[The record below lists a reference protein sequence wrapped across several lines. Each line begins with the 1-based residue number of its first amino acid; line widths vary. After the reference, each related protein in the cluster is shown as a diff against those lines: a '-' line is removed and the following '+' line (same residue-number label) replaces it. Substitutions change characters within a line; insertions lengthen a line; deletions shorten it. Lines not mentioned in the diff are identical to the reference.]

1 MRYVYLVVITNDI
14 QSITAY
20 GTLAR
25 AKAALHKRM
34 EMLLNDNDTI
44 SEKEKAGHRIN
55 FEKNLSYAIPYI
67 PNYDTISTD
76 NECGYMED
84 GEIIIEEVL

>member
-55 FEKNLSYAIPYI
+55 FEKACPMPSPTFPTMILSLQTTNA
-67 PNYDTISTD
+67 TIWK
-76 NECGYMED
+76 M
-84 GEIIIEEVL
+84 VK